1 MICISCCKIIHFSIN
16 ITHPPPKPPP
26 EGAPLFCFIVQGS
39 KQNIKCKYKRTHRN
53 EKKVCT
59 LDCSF
64 IKSNIDTPS
73 YQFIIYSPR
82 YHIYH
87 IFLPPSQRKHTF
99 LLSYFQCRRKNISFS
114 LSNYIKV
121 SYSNPSFDLHT
132 QSLQLKLSAIVSLLI
147 LSRTPKP
154 KLYEYKRQS
163 TLTLRS

>member
-1 MICISCCKIIHFSIN
+1 MIRHCPIRPVVRHHHHSFQLYDSCFIYICSSSQMICISCCKIIHFSIN

-114 LSNYIKV
+114 LSN
-121 SYSNPSFDLHT
+121 
-132 QSLQLKLSAIVSLLI
+132 
-147 LSRTPKP
+147 
-154 KLYEYKRQS
+154 
-163 TLTLRS
+163 